1 MPHAVIEFSAN
12 LTEVVQATKATAAVH
27 QAMIASGLFAV
38 PADIKTRAYAAQDF
52 LVGELGQQQGSF
64 VHVTISLLEG
74 RTIAQKQALT
84 DLVRNALQQLL
95 PTVEQLS
102 VDIRD
107 MTKDTYRKA
116 VRG

>member
-12 LTEVVQATKATAAVH
+12 LAEVMQATKATAAVH
-27 QAMIASGLFAV
+27 QAMMASGLFAV

-52 LVGELGQQQGSF
+52 LVGELGQQGCF

-84 DLVRNALQQLL
+84 DLVRDALQQLL

>member
-12 LTEVVQATKATAAVH
+12 LAEVMQATKATAAVH

-52 LVGELGQQQGSF
+52 LVGELGQQGSF

-84 DLVRNALQQLL
+84 DLVRDALQQLL

>member
-1 MPHAVIEFSAN
+1 M
-12 LTEVVQATKATAAVH
+12 
-27 QAMIASGLFAV
+27 MASGLFAV
-38 PADIKTRAYAAQDF
+38 PADIKTRAYPTQDF
-52 LVGELGQQQGSF
+52 LVGGEQAALA
-64 VHVTISLLEG
+64 HVTISLLEG

-84 DLVRNALQQLL
+84 DLVRDALQQLL